1 MRLTREY
8 LIEKQGPNLPGY
20 FIMVEKPTPN
30 PINVNRT
37 FDQALLVEDNWM
49 DRTLTLIMIKLDDAE
64 KYDLATPQKF
74 YTKDQKI
81 PVCIKR

>member
-8 LIEKQGPNLPGY
+8 LIEKQGPDLPGY
-20 FIMVEKPTPN
+20 FIMVEKPN

-37 FDQALLVEDNWM
+37 LGQTFLIEDNWM
-49 DRTLTLIMIKLDDAE
+49 DRTLTLIMIKLDDVE
-64 KYDLATPQKF
+64 EYDLATYQRFQP
-74 YTKDQKI
+74 KDQKI